1 MINNF
6 ASIYVIHKL
15 YKFYIENFFKAT
27 FSPLISEIIE
37 MFIYMKQQVIMLVR
51 RKL

>member
-6 ASIYVIHKL
+6 ASVYVIHKL

-27 FSPLISEIIE
+27 FSSLISEIIE
-37 MFIYMKQQVIMLVR
+37 MFIYMKQQVSFLNNNY
-51 RKL
+51 